1 MDKKLRIS
9 PDTLLANDY
18 IETDKGFYEY
28 NRNDGYG
35 TMVLSRDNGGH
46 WNCKIVS
53 SKIVC
58 EIKNVVYLDDLHEQ
72 REKLIFPVIEEAEI
86 IFYRYQC

>member
-1 MDKKLRIS
+1 MGRKLIIS
-9 PDTLLANDY
+9 SETLLSNGY
-18 IETDKGFYEY
+18 TETEKGLYEHT
-28 NRNDGYG
+28 RKDGYG
-35 TMVLSRDNGGH
+35 TIVLSRDNGGH

-72 REKLIFPVIEEAEI
+72 IEKLISPDIEEAEI
-86 IFYRYQC
+86 IFYRYQL

>member
-1 MDKKLRIS
+1 MDKKLSIS
-9 PDTLLANDY
+9 PEVLLANDY

-28 NRNDGYG
+28 TRKDGYG
-35 TMVLSRDNGGH
+35 TIVLSKDNGGH

-58 EIKNVVYLDDLHEQ
+58 EIKNVVYLNDLYEQ
-72 REKLIFPVIEEAEI
+72 IEKLISPDIEEAEI
-86 IFYRYQC
+86 NFL

>member
-1 MDKKLRIS
+1 MDRKIIS
-9 PDTLLANDY
+9 HNTL
-18 IETDKGFYEY
+18 IEAGYTKNEYGIYEY
-28 NRNDGYG
+28 TRNDGYG
-35 TMVLSRDNGGH
+35 TIQLSRDNGGH
-46 WNCKIVS
+46 WKCKIVS

-72 REKLIFPVIEEAEI
+72 IEKLIFPDIEEAEI